1 MINGIRLKVC
11 GLTTLV
17 DAALADRCGADFLGF
32 VLYPRSPRHVTLAQ
46 FRAMAPNLPDR
57 KKVAVIIEPTMV
69 QLKEVATAGFDFVQ
83 VHFPVGLP
91 PATVAAWSAEVGPDR
106 LWLAPKLPPDVDIPA
121 FLLPLAAAFLFD
133 AFQAETFG
141 GSGRTADWTKFRRHR
156 EMFPDRDWI
165 LAGGLNPDNI
175 SVALEATGARFVDVN
190 SGVEVSPGVK
200 DPAKLSAF
208 VACLAEFRTG

>member
-17 DAALADRCGADFLGF
+17 DAALADRCGADCLGF

-46 FRAMAPNLPDR
+46 FRAMTPNLPDR
-57 KKVAVIIEPTMV
+57 KKVAVIVEPTKV
-69 QLKEVATAGFDFVQ
+69 QLKEIAEAGFDFVQ
-83 VHFPVGLP
+83 VHFQVGLP
-91 PATVAAWSAEVGPDR
+91 PATVAAWSEVVGPDR

-133 AFQAETFG
+133 AFQAGTFG

-156 EMFPDRDWI
+156 EMCPDRDWI

-208 VACLAEFRTG
+208 VACLAELRTG

>member
-11 GLTTLV
+11 GLTSPG

-32 VLYPRSPRHVTLAQ
+32 VLYARSPRRVTLAQ

-57 KKVAVIIEPTMV
+57 KKVAVVVEPTGPE
-69 QLKEVATAGFDFVQ
+69 LAEVAAAGFDIVQ
-83 VHFPVGLP
+83 IHFPADLA
-91 PATVAAWSAEVGPDR
+91 PATVAGWSEGIGADR
-106 LWLAPKLPPDVDIPA
+106 LWLAPKLPPEAEIPPA
-121 FLLPLAAAFLFD
+121 LLPLAGAFLLD
-133 AFQAETFG
+133 AFQADMFG

-156 EMFPDRDWI
+156 EVHPDREWI

-175 SVALEATGARFVDVN
+175 GVALEATGARFVDVN
-190 SGVEVSPGVK
+190 SGVETAPGVK

-208 VACLAEFRTG
+208 VACLAELRTG